1 MPNRFVHLG
10 EFDTDKFNGQG
21 TFTSFDGSI
30 YVGTGR
36 NGKPYGKGVMTI
48 GEIRVEYSGDF
59 IEGEFHGE
67 GEVTLPD
74 RRKYVGEFH
83 AGDLHGGGVEFSMN
97 GTVSKRGKLA
107 DGRHQFALSK
117 IWGDTT

>member
-1 MPNRFVHLG
+1 
-10 EFDTDKFNGQG
+10 
-21 TFTSFDGSI
+21 
-30 YVGTGR
+30 
-36 NGKPYGKGVMTI
+36 MTI